1 MLKNF
6 FTIEGGEGTGKS
18 TLCVR
23 INQLLTERGI
33 DNIISREPGG
43 IQASEEIRAVI
54 MNHELI
60 KKSEV
65 LLFAAARLEHLE
77 NKILPALASDKI
89 VICDRYIDSS
99 LAYQGQAQGL
109 GIDEVLAINKY
120 AIGDN
125 FPEKTFLLD
134 MDVEQALNRITSER
148 EINRFDK
155 RELQFHQAV
164 REGYHKL
171 AQMYP
176 KRFVVLDGNLPTNQ
190 LAEIVLE
197 HIC

>member
-18 TLCVR
+18 TLCLR
-23 INQLLTERGI
+23 ISQLLLDSGV
-33 DNIISREPGG
+33 DHIISREPGG

-77 NKILPALASDKI
+77 NKIIPALASNKL

-99 LAYQGQAQGL
+99 LAYQGKAQGL
-109 GIDEVLAINKY
+109 GVEDVLKINQY

-134 MDVEQALNRITSER
+134 MDVEAALERITGDR
-148 EINRFDK
+148 EINRFDV
-155 RELQFHQAV
+155 RELQFHKDVQA
-164 REGYHKL
+164 GYHQL
-171 AQMYP
+171 AKMYP
-176 KRFVVLDGNLPTNQ
+176 ERFVILDANLPTNE
-190 LAEIVLE
+190 LAAIVIE
-197 HIC
+197 QIC

>member
-99 LAYQGQAQGL
+99 LAYQGEAQGL
-109 GIDEVLAINKY
+109 GIDEVLTINKY